1 MNFSSI
7 LLPTTYTDFVFS
19 CIYDIVRGDMK
30 VQLSSYDF
38 FGHILH
44 NYTQL
49 SRSLKSHTQS
59 LYTKCTLKDL
69 INCKFSFLFKSFECL
84 STVFPYA
91 QLGMSNVE
99 VQEIRSSQRFV
110 MLTRLVSCFCLVDS
124 ICWSSSV
131 SNSLFLSL
139 VLLWA
144 HKNVS
149 GGCHIRLTFELD
161 IFY

>member
-1 MNFSSI
+1 MN
-7 LLPTTYTDFVFS
+7 
-19 CIYDIVRGDMK
+19 

-44 NYTQL
+44 NCTQL

-91 QLGMSNVE
+91 QLGMSKCRS
-99 VQEIRSSQRFV
+99 IRNTKLTTLCYVNKARVLLLFSWFNMLIKFCFKQSFSIASFV
-110 MLTRLVSCFCLVDS
+110 MGSQKRFWWLSHSVNLWTWYFLLSAQNVNKNLPRNVLHNKDCDPCIS
-124 ICWSSSV
+124 I
-131 SNSLFLSL
+131 
-139 VLLWA
+139 
-144 HKNVS
+144 
-149 GGCHIRLTFELD
+149 
-161 IFY
+161 

>member
-19 CIYDIVRGDMK
+19 CIYDIVRGDMN

-44 NYTQL
+44 NCTQL

-84 STVFPYA
+84 PTLNLEC
-91 QLGMSNVE
+91 QMSKYKKYEAHNA
-99 VQEIRSSQRFV
+99 
-110 MLTRLVSCFCLVDS
+110 
-124 ICWSSSV
+124 
-131 SNSLFLSL
+131 
-139 VLLWA
+139 LL
-144 HKNVS
+144 
-149 GGCHIRLTFELD
+149 C
-161 IFY
+161 

>member
-7 LLPTTYTDFVFS
+7 LLPTMYTDFVFS
-19 CIYDIVRGDMK
+19 CIHVYDIVSGDMN

-44 NYTQL
+44 NCTQL
-49 SRSLKSHTQS
+49 SRALKSHTQP

-84 STVFPYA
+84 STGFPYA

-99 VQEIRSSQRFV
+99 V
-110 MLTRLVSCFCLVDS
+110 
-124 ICWSSSV
+124 
-131 SNSLFLSL
+131 
-139 VLLWA
+139 
-144 HKNVS
+144 
-149 GGCHIRLTFELD
+149 
-161 IFY
+161 